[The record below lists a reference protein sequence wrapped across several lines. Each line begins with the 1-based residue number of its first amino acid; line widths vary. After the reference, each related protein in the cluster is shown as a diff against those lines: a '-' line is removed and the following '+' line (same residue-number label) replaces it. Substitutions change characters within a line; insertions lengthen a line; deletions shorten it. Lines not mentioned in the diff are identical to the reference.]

1 MNRTKRT
8 ANRRFKLFTAATIL
22 ALAALVQAQSLMADI
37 TAAQIIKQA
46 NLASF
51 YAGEDGRSDA
61 RMIIVDN
68 KDNKQMRQFVILRKD
83 LEEGGDQNFLVVFS
97 RPSDVKDTVFLVH
110 KKVAADD
117 DRWLYLPALDLEK
130 RISASDNR
138 TSFVGSDFYYEDV
151 SGRNPEAD
159 SHQLLKQ
166 DDTLYYLKSTPKLAG
181 SVEFAYYTMQID
193 KRSFLPLLIEYFDD
207 SDTPIRRVEVVEVTE
222 VQGHPTVLKS
232 KVSNLKTGG
241 YTLLEFRRP
250 AYDLGMDDSVFTVR
264 ALRNPPKN
272 WLSAK

>member
-1 MNRTKRT
+1 MDFEVNSMN
-8 ANRRFKLFTAATIL
+8 KLILTVGLLVMAA
-22 ALAALVQAQSLMADI
+22 VSQAEI
-37 TAAQIIKQA
+37 TVDKIIEQA

-51 YAGEDGRSDA
+51 YVGDDGRSDA

-83 LEEGGDQNFLVVFS
+83 LTDGGNQNFLVVFS

-110 KKVAADD
+110 KKVDTDD

-151 SGRNPEAD
+151 SGRNPSLDIHE
-159 SHQLLKQ
+159 LVKQ
-166 DDTLYYLKSTPKLAG
+166 DEAFYYLKSVPKQAD
-181 SVEFAYYTMQID
+181 SVEFSYYTMKID
-193 KRSFLPLLIEYFDD
+193 KQSFLPMHIEYFDD
-207 SDTPIRRVEVVEVTE
+207 SETVFRQVEVVEVSE
-222 VQGHPTVLKS
+222 VQGHPTVMKS

-250 AYDLGMDDSVFTVR
+250 AYDLGMDESVFTIR
-264 ALRNPPKN
+264 SLRNPPKD
-272 WLSAK
+272 WLSGQ